1 MSPVDPARIE
11 QLLQEA
17 LTHATHAERHRFLTN
32 ACGDDAGLWNAVWDL
47 LRNHFGR
54 EPQPTVLLGAGAAN
68 PGVEDERPGDL
79 LADCQLVQIVG
90 EGVSTT
96 VWSAERRAPATG
108 VVAVKIINTGA
119 NEFLM
124 RQAALKPALMLL
136 EHPNIARV
144 HDSGMTK
151 AGKPFLVTE
160 HVTGVPITQFCDD
173 QKIPLAT
180 RVKLFLQICEAV
192 HHVHEKGLAHGDL
205 KPSNILVQ
213 WNEVAEPV
221 FKITDLGFAQM
232 MGTGIITAEGQP
244 RTPPAYLAPE
254 QIGTGKM
261 DMKGDILAL
270 GVLLHELIT
279 GRQPFFPLPIV
290 TQLEDLRRAVR
301 DAVPMKASECL
312 KALPKAQLTGI
323 ALARRMDPT
332 RLVEL
337 LEVHFDNLLM
347 RTVQKQPH
355 ARPES
360 LLVVAEALQGYL
372 KVAKEEELPPT
383 DMGST
388 VGSFLER
395 NRSLFVTGAALTFL
409 LIAGVTLGGWLWL
422 REQRKDPAVAAR
434 KRAQGE
440 GRTGEFMEQMFA
452 SLTAEKMK
460 GRDTSLIKEML
471 DDACGRLDSL
481 KDSPE
486 SQARMQETIGLTYL
500 AMSHTAQAQT
510 HLHGALE
517 NRHEALGPEHPDT
530 LRTMRELATVFK
542 EQGRHVE
549 SEAMLR
555 KTLAAQRRVLGEN
568 HKDTF
573 VTITVLAAVC
583 EAQDQPV
590 TSEQLFSDLWKLQKK
605 VLGPDHM
612 ETLGT
617 LGNYAA
623 FLTRQ
628 NRPEEALELQ
638 KEELERTQRTCGQRD
653 PRTLVSMSITA
664 SAYEAA
670 GQPSEAERLYT
681 GAMAIMKQALGP
693 DHPDT
698 LNQMDQVAAL
708 QRRQGRPVEA
718 LKLHQEVL
726 ESRKRTLGAQHPDT
740 LLAMRHVAED
750 LDADGKR
757 PAAEAVQENVLE
769 ILRNTSGPEH
779 ADTLAQMEV
788 LAGTYE
794 GHGRHTEAVT
804 LQREV
809 LKVRRHT
816 LGSSNPKT
824 LRSMAQVARSLS
836 IMGHKDEAEKAQ
848 AEVIEC
854 TEGALGTGDPDT
866 LEQVHALAL
875 MQRQHGRHPA
885 AEKTWAKVLQIQQKA
900 LGPDHPDTL
909 HTMHCLGDTLAA
921 QGRLPDAEKMYRQAL
936 EIDRARAQPNPI
948 SLADSTAH
956 LGRFWLQT
964 ERAQAAEPLLREC
977 LELRKKHQPDDW
989 RLHSA
994 ESLLGGA
1001 LFQLRK
1007 HAEAGPLLRSGH
1019 DGLQARQD
1027 TIPTEGRFHLRDS
1040 LDRMAR
1046 YTEAADGP
1054 AAAAAW
1060 KHKLAEFDQARPLAS
1075 R

>member
-1 MSPVDPARIE
+1 MSPVDPVRIE

-17 LTHATHAERHRFLTN
+17 LKHATHAERHRFLTN

-54 EPQPTVLLGAGAAN
+54 DPQQTVALGAGAAT
-68 PGVEDERPGDL
+68 PGIEDERPGDI
-79 LADCQLVQIVG
+79 LADFQLVQIVG
-90 EGVSTT
+90 EGISTT
-96 VWSAERRAPATG
+96 VWSAERPAPATG
-108 VVAVKIINTGA
+108 LVALKIVNIGA

-136 EHPNIARV
+136 EHPNIARM

-160 HVTGVPITQFCDD
+160 HVSGVPITQFCDD
-173 QKIPLAT
+173 QKIPLSV
-180 RVKLFLQICEAV
+180 RVKLFLQVCEAV
-192 HHVHEKGLAHGDL
+192 HHAHSKGLAHGDL

-213 WNEVAEPV
+213 WNEDAQPV
-221 FKITDLGFAQM
+221 FKITDFGFAQM
-232 MGTGIITAEGQP
+232 MGTSVITADGQP

-270 GVLLHELIT
+270 GVLLFELTT
-279 GRQPFFPLPIV
+279 GRHPFMSLPLV
-290 TQLEDLRRAVR
+290 SNLEDLRRAVR
-301 DAVPMKASECL
+301 DAVPLKASECL

-323 ALARRMDPT
+323 ALARRVDPA

-337 LEVHFDNLLM
+337 LEVHFDGLLM

-360 LLVVAEALQGYL
+360 LLVIAEALQGYM
-372 KVAKEEELPPT
+372 KVAKEEDAPRT
-383 DMGST
+383 DTGST
-388 VGSFLER
+388 VGSYLER
-395 NRSLFVTGAALTFL
+395 NRSLFVTGTAITFL
-409 LIAGVTLGGWLWL
+409 LIAGMTLIGWLWV
-422 REQRKDPAVAAR
+422 RERQEDPRLATRQRAR
-434 KRAQGE
+434 SDS
-440 GRTGEFMEQMFA
+440 RTGEFMEQMFA
-452 SLTAEKMK
+452 SLTPEKIK
-460 GRDTSLIKEML
+460 GRDTTLIKEML
-471 DDACGRLDSL
+471 DDASERLDTLS
-481 KDSPE
+481 DNPE
-486 SQARMQETIGLTYL
+486 AEARMQETIGLTYL
-500 AMSHTAQAQT
+500 AMSHTTQAQT
-510 HLHGALE
+510 HLQGAVE
-517 NRHEALGPEHPDT
+517 NRQQALGPDHPDT
-530 LRTMRELATVFK
+530 LRAMRELATVFK
-542 EQGRHVE
+542 EQGRYAE
-549 SEAMLR
+549 SEALLR
-555 KTLAAQRRVLGEN
+555 KTLTAQKRVLGQD

-583 EAQDQPV
+583 EAQDQPM
-590 TSEQLFSDLWKLQKK
+590 TSEKLFSDLWQLQKK

-617 LGNYAA
+617 LGNMAA
-623 FLTRQ
+623 FMTRQ
-628 NRPEEALELQ
+628 GRPEEALTLE
-638 KEELERTQRTCGQRD
+638 KERLERTQRTCGQRD
-653 PRTLVSMSITA
+653 SRTLVSMSITA

-670 GQPSEAERLYT
+670 GQPSEAEKLYT

-698 LNQMDQVAAL
+698 LNQIDKVADL
-708 QRRQGRPVEA
+708 QRRQGRPTEA

-750 LDADGKR
+750 LDADGKS
-757 PAAEAVQENVLE
+757 PAAEAVQQNVLE
-769 ILRNTSGPEH
+769 ILRNTSGSEH

-788 LAGTYE
+788 LAETYE
-794 GHGRHTEAVT
+794 SHGRHTEAVT

-816 LGSSNPKT
+816 LGSSNRQT

-836 IMGHKDEAEKAQ
+836 VMGHKDEAEKAQ

-866 LEQVHALAL
+866 LAQVHALAL
-875 MQRQHGRHPA
+875 MQQHHGRHPA

-900 LGPDHPDTL
+900 LGLDHPDTL
-909 HTMHCLGDTLAA
+909 HTMHCLAGTLAA

-936 EIDRARAQPNPI
+936 EIDRARTQPNPV
-948 SLADSTAH
+948 SLANSAAH

-964 ERAQAAEPLLREC
+964 ERALAAEPLLREC
-977 LELRKKHQPDDW
+977 LELRKKHLPDDW

-1001 LFQLRK
+1001 LFQLHK
-1007 HAEAGPLLRSGH
+1007 VAEAAPLLRNGH
-1019 DGLQARQD
+1019 EGLQARQE
-1027 TIPTEGRFHLRDS
+1027 TIPAEDRFHLRDS
-1040 LDRMAR
+1040 IDRMSR
-1046 YTEAADGP
+1046 YTEATDGP

-1060 KHKLAEFDQARPLAS
+1060 KHKLTEFDQSRPLAS